1 LNGACS
7 QASLLQFFQGKSFI
21 NTKTLE
27 TGFINSLVPLLLV
40 VLANTA
46 AIADQQAYE
55 ECLLREIGNAS
66 NDVRMEDI
74 KAACTAEKS
83 DTVEPVSNELL
94 LDEQDNQSKGA
105 VEKRIERENQ
115 TELRPWVL
123 TPHKPN
129 FFLPINYNA
138 DPHDELY
145 SSLPGADNVALDN
158 AEIKFQISLKVPLAI
173 GLFDDRAKL
182 FAAYTNTSWWQ
193 AYNSDASSPFR
204 ETNHE
209 PELFM
214 TFENDW
220 KILGLNNRFNTLG
233 MVHQSNGRND
243 PLSRSWNR
251 IYASMVFEKGRLG
264 MGLKAWYRI
273 EEDEAKDNN
282 PDITDYLGY
291 GEARFA
297 YKKAKQTFSMMLRK
311 KAVELT
317 WSRYVWGNTRLY
329 AQYFNGYGESL
340 IYYDRKSEVLGI
352 GIALTDWL

>member
-1 LNGACS
+1 LANS
-7 QASLLQFFQGKSFI
+7 
-21 NTKTLE
+21 KTLS
-27 TGFINSLVPLLLV
+27 TRIINKGAFWFLA
-40 VLANTA
+40 VLASTTV
-46 AIADQQAYE
+46 IADQESYE
-55 ECLLREIGNAS
+55 KCILQEVYNAS
-66 NDVRMEDI
+66 ADMRMETI
-74 KAACTAEKS
+74 KSICALENL
-83 DTVEPVSNELL
+83 DTVEPVSKELL
-94 LDEQDNQSKGA
+94 LDEQDDQTTAA

-115 TELRPWVL
+115 SELHPWVL

-129 FFLPINYNA
+129 YFLPISYNA

-145 SSLPGADNVALDN
+145 NTLPGADNVELDN
-158 AEIKFQISLKVPLAI
+158 VEIKFQISLKVPLAI
-173 GLFDDRAKL
+173 GLFDNRAKL

-209 PELFM
+209 PEVFM
-214 TFENDW
+214 TFDNDW
-220 KILGLNNRFNTLG
+220 KILGVNNRLNTVG
-233 MVHQSNGRND
+233 MVHQSNGKND

-251 IYASMVFEKGRLG
+251 IYASMIFEKGRLG
-264 MGLKAWYRI
+264 FGLKAWYRI

-282 PDITDYLGY
+282 PDITDFLGY

-297 YKKAKQTFSMMLRK
+297 YKKGKQTSSLMLRK

-317 WSRYVWGNTRLY
+317 WSRYVWGNMRLY

-352 GIALTDWL
+352 GVALSDWL

>member
-1 LNGACS
+1 M
-7 QASLLQFFQGKSFI
+7 
-21 NTKTLE
+21 
-27 TGFINSLVPLLLV
+27 
-40 VLANTA
+40 
-46 AIADQQAYE
+46 
-55 ECLLREIGNAS
+55 
-66 NDVRMEDI
+66 RMETI
-74 KAACTAEKS
+74 KNICALENL
-83 DTVEPVSNELL
+83 DTVEPISRESLL
-94 LDEQDNQSKGA
+94 YEQDSQTTGA
-105 VEKRIERENQ
+105 VEKRLERETQ

-129 FFLPINYNA
+129 YFLPINYNA
-138 DPHDELY
+138 DPHNELY
-145 SSLPGADNVALDN
+145 NTLPDADNAELDN
-158 AEIKFQISLKVPLAI
+158 VEIKFQISLKVPLVI

-209 PELFM
+209 PEVFM
-214 TFENDW
+214 TFDNDW
-220 KILGLNNRFNTLG
+220 EGLGFTNRLNTLG
-233 MVHQSNGRND
+233 IVHQSNGKSD

-251 IYASMVFEKGRLG
+251 IYASMIFEKGRLG
-264 MGLKAWYRI
+264 FGLKAWYRI
-273 EEDEAKDNN
+273 EESASNDNN
-282 PDITDYLGY
+282 PDITDFLGY

-297 YKKAKQTFSMMLRK
+297 YKKSKHTYSMMLRK